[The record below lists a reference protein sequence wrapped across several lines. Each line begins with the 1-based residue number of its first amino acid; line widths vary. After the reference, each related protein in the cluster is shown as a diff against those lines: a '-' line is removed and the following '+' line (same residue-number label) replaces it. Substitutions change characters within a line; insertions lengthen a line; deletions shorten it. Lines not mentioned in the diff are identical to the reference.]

1 MKALLFL
8 IRRNLLNGIKS
19 AFKKPLVLIGYIFI
33 LLFII
38 AFIVASFAMPSGEIR
53 TLPPALFRGIMM
65 LVFTVLYYTSL
76 KLGIEKGSSYFRM
89 SDVNMAFTAP
99 LRPNQ
104 ILLYGFIKQLGGTLF
119 FILLAF
125 FQIPNLKNNFAFEPH
140 GVIVLLLAVVAYT
153 MAYPLIGMLIYS
165 WTSVSKERKRLAK
178 RIFDGAALA
187 VVLIFLIDLSQTRD
201 FVKSMSHVFDHPVAH
216 YFPIIGWTGSIA
228 SAAVAEPDTAFLVG
242 AAGMAVVIFGL
253 SLLLYRMK
261 LDYYEDVLEATEYVE
276 AALKA
281 KREGRNMTFGQKTRK
296 NVRGGLSGEG
306 ARALFAKNMMEIRK
320 TSMFLF
326 LDRMSVSVILSSI
339 LFKLIM
345 PSESGLDRF
354 SMFMVLAFSLYMLLL
369 MQAQGRWSVEV
380 EKPYIF
386 LIPASS
392 YEKLFYASLSE
403 HVKNLFDGALLFT
416 LSGIFFGA
424 QFPTVLACILSYAFF
439 GAVFLYAEVLTRR
452 MFGRVHSK
460 GLMIFIKMI
469 FSFLLVVPGII
480 GSVIA
485 VIATDSEFYM
495 IGAMGAWAFVL
506 AVTLFMFSAGIF
518 NNIESAS

>member
-19 AFKKPLVLIGYIFI
+19 AFKKPLVLIGYILM

-53 TLPPALFRGIMM
+53 NLSPTLFRGIMM
-65 LVFTVLYYTSL
+65 LVFTVLYYMSL
-76 KLGIEKGSSYFRM
+76 KFGIEKGSSYFRM
-89 SDVNMAFTAP
+89 ADVNMAFTAP

-104 ILLYGFIKQLGGTLF
+104 ILLYGFIRQLGGTLF
-119 FILLAF
+119 FLLLAF

-140 GVIVLLLAVVAYT
+140 GVFVLLLAVVAYT

-178 RIFDGAALA
+178 RIFDGAAL
-187 VVLIFLIDLSQTRD
+187 VVALIFLIDLSQTRD

-228 SAAVAEPDTAFLVG
+228 SAAVAEPDMAFMVG
-242 AAGMAVVIFGL
+242 AAGMVVVILGL

-261 LDYYEDVLEATEYVE
+261 LDYYEDVLEATEYME
-276 AALKA
+276 AAIKA

-296 NVRGGLSGEG
+296 NIHGGLSGVG
-306 ARALFAKNMMEIRK
+306 ARALFAKNMREIRK

-326 LDRMSVSVILSSI
+326 LDRMSVTVILSSI

-345 PSESGLDRF
+345 PSESGVDGI
-354 SMFMVLAFSLYMLLL
+354 SMFLILAFSLYMLLL

-380 EKPYIF
+380 EKPYIY

-424 QFPTVLACILSYAFF
+424 QVPTVLICILSYAFF
-439 GAVFLYAEVLTRR
+439 GAVFLYAEVLARR
-452 MFGRVHSK
+452 LFGRVHSK

-485 VIATDSEFYM
+485 VVATDSEFYM